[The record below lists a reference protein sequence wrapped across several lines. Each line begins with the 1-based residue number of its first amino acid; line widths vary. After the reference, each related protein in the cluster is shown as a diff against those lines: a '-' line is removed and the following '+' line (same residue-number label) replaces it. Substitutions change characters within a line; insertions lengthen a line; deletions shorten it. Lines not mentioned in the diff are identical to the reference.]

1 MKSQKEDLHRNRLII
16 IMMESKTARTLD
28 DCVCVVCGM
37 CGTYITTRW
46 LCSFVTI
53 S

>member
-28 DCVCVVCGM
+28 DCMCVVCVALILLLDG
-37 CGTYITTRW
+37 CV
-46 LCSFVTI
+46 LL
-53 S
+53 